1 MQIIISTL
9 VFMGILSF
17 IIYKIN
23 NKFSNKELIIL
34 LTLVTIGVVAMQVFL
49 ENKEDKIPSLF
60 VKKYEAV
67 KKIKILK
74 LSYEELNNKNISSDI
89 NFVYKFDY
97 IIEKNKKELVCTA
110 NKVRIKKIED
120 EYVFTNF
127 STFKET
133 CKNK

>member
-1 MQIIISTL
+1 MQIIVSTL
-9 VFMGILSF
+9 IFMAILSF

-34 LTLVTIGVVAMQVFL
+34 LTIVTIGVIAMQLFL

-60 VKKYEAV
+60 VKKYENI
-67 KKIKILK
+67 KNIKILK

-97 IIEKNKKELVCTA
+97 IIEKDKKQLVCTA
-110 NKVRIKKIED
+110 NKVQIKKIED

>member
-9 VFMGILSF
+9 IFMAILSF

-23 NKFSNKELIIL
+23 NKFSNKELVIL
-34 LTLVTIGVVAMQVFL
+34 LTIVTIGVVAMQLFL

-60 VKKYEAV
+60 VKKYETIKNV
-67 KKIKILK
+67 KILK

-89 NFVYKFDY
+89 NFIYKFDY
-97 IIEKNKKELVCTA
+97 IIEKDKKQLVCTA
-110 NKVRIKKIED
+110 NKVQIKKIED
-120 EYVFTNF
+120 EYVFINF
-127 STFKET
+127 ATFKET